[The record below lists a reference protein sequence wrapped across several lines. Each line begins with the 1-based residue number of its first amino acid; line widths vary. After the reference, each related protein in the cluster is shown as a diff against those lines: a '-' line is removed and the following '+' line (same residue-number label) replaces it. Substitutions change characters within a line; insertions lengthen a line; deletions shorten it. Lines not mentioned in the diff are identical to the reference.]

1 MFELQTITY
10 HTSTKKV
17 LLHDLNLVIEPGQM
31 TAIMGLNGS
40 GKTTLLK
47 VLSHILKPTIGS
59 VFYDTKNLQRFSTKE
74 LARHIAFVPQDFPTD
89 FPFTVFEFVMMGRFP
104 WQKSLFNQAA
114 DNKIVQAVL
123 HDLELQDFANRSIAH
138 LSGGEKQRVLM
149 ARALA
154 QQTPVILLDE
164 PLNHLD
170 IKNKIGILKILKKQ
184 NRKNQKTIIA
194 VMHDLHDVK
203 ANFDHV
209 IFLKNGTLAF
219 QGDIASAFRHDL
231 IQDVFEIDSW

>member
-1 MFELQTITY
+1 MFELKNITY
-10 HTSTKKV
+10 QTSTKKM
-17 LLHDLNLVIEPGQM
+17 LLRDLSFTVARGQM
-31 TAIMGLNGS
+31 TAVMGLNGS

-47 VLSHILKPTIGS
+47 LLSRVLKPTIGAI
-59 VFYDTKNLQRFSTKE
+59 FYDEKNVNTFSTKE
-74 LARHIAFVPQDFPTD
+74 LAREMAFVPQDFPTD

-104 WQKSLFNQAA
+104 WQESLFASVKDYEVVN
-114 DNKIVQAVL
+114 AVL
-123 HDLELQDFANRSIAH
+123 HDLELHNIAKRIIAN

-184 NRKNQKTIIA
+184 NREYGKTIIA
-194 VMHDLHDVK
+194 VMHDMHDVK
-203 ANFDHV
+203 THFDHV

-219 QGDIASAFRHDL
+219 QGDIAAAFRHDL
-231 IQDVFEIDSW
+231 LQDVFETEF